1 MIDLR
6 ICPARALLAL
16 ALLSAASSVL
26 ATPMCC
32 NCNSGGPTRATATY
46 RMQMQE
52 RLLDRLMPRR
62 GARALSPPLSPH
74 DDPTA
79 FYGDIAGD
87 WDDVDGYFSLPYNVA
102 TVGQLNILLRGFP
115 ARPVGGGRYAVEG
128 WDRSV
133 YWLDVGDGTPR
144 LLQALELASDYVPES
159 DDYFFDSDA
168 VTKTCSAGAR
178 CTLNL
183 VPYLRYQEF
192 GADYT
197 DRGAEENGV
206 HFDEIQLAFVT
217 DGDGDAIDA
226 AVLFDEEEVPE
237 AIQPFELGDKI
248 LLATLAYKID
258 EPEYI
263 YALGY
268 MTAFAPLTLD
278 AGISRANHVPGVDFM
293 DPDLPADLD
302 AGNRP
307 VRLILDASAGRGDG
321 YGTGGTRPPDA
332 FFYGGPFDLGFTW
345 KNAQSFLHRDGFET
359 LVPASVAS
367 KRAASTASLVRR
379 GGE

>member
-1 MIDLR
+1 MKDLSIR
-6 ICPARALLAL
+6 FLRAGLAL
-16 ALLSAASSVL
+16 TLLGAASGVL

-32 NCNSGGPTRATATY
+32 NCNSGGPTRLIANEK
-46 RMQMQE
+46 MQT
-52 RLLDRLMPRR
+52 RDALDRLAP
-62 GARALSPPLSPH
+62 GGHASKTLPAPSL

-79 FYGDIAGD
+79 FYGDIAGK
-87 WDDVDGYFSLPYNVA
+87 WDDVDGYFSLPYSVA
-102 TVGQLNILLRGFP
+102 EEGELNILLRGFP
-115 ARPVGGGRYAVEG
+115 ARSVGGDRYAVEG

-144 LLQALELASDYVPES
+144 LLQALELARDYVPEE
-159 DDYFFDSDA
+159 DDYFFDSEA
-168 VTKTCSAGAR
+168 VASTCSVGAG

-206 HFDEIQLAFVT
+206 VFDEIQLAFVT
-217 DGDGDAIDA
+217 DGEGDAIDA

-268 MTAFAPLTLD
+268 MEAFAPLELD
-278 AGISRANHVPGVDFM
+278 AGISRANYIPGTDFVD
-293 DPDLPADLD
+293 PELPADLD

-307 VRLILDASAGRGDG
+307 VRLILDASSGRGDG
-321 YGTGGTRPPDA
+321 YGTGGTRPPGA
-332 FFYGGPFDLGFTW
+332 FSYAGPFALGFVW
-345 KNAQSFLHRDGFET
+345 KNAQSFVYRDGFEA
-359 LVPASVAS
+359 LVPVGATS
-367 KRAASTASLVRR
+367 KLGRPARSLVRR

>member
-1 MIDLR
+1 MNDPRISVLR
-6 ICPARALLAL
+6 TAL
-16 ALLSAASSVL
+16 AITLFGAAPCAL

-32 NCNSGGPTRATATY
+32 NCDRGGPDRAIATDK
-46 RMQMQE
+46 MQM
-52 RLLDRLMPRR
+52 RDHALDRLVARR
-62 GARALSPPLSPH
+62 NASKGSPSP
-74 DDPTA
+74 DPTP
-79 FYGDIAGD
+79 FYGEIAGN
-87 WDDVDGYFSLPYNVA
+87 WDDVDGYFSLPYNVEKLGE
-102 TVGQLNILLRGFP
+102 VNILLRGFP
-115 ARPVGGGRYAVEG
+115 ARPVGGVRYAVEG

-144 LLQALELASDYVPES
+144 LLQALELANDYVPEA
-159 DDYFFDSDA
+159 DDYFFDSEVVVD
-168 VTKTCSAGAR
+168 TCSAGAR

-206 HFDEIQLAFVT
+206 VFDEIQLAFVT
-217 DGDGDAIDA
+217 DGEGDAIDA
-226 AVLFDEEEVPE
+226 AVLFDPEDVPD

-268 MTAFAPLTLD
+268 MEAFAPLTLD
-278 AGISRANHVPGVDFM
+278 ASIGRANYIPGTDFI
-293 DPDLPADLD
+293 DPELPPDLD

-307 VRLILDASAGRGDG
+307 VRLILDASSGHGDG
-321 YGTGGTRPPDA
+321 YGTGGERPPGA
-332 FFYGGPFDLGFTW
+332 FSYAGPFALGFVW
-345 KNAQSFLHRDGFET
+345 RNAQSFISQDGFEG
-359 LVPASVAS
+359 LVPAGDKA
-367 KRAASTASLVRR
+367 KRAGRAGALVRR
-379 GGE
+379 RGE